1 MVNKA
6 GTMFGDACWVLNHLC
21 EAILGGDTLQLVLKL
36 ARLVQIDVKVPYKH
50 QGFEFARRQVVKS
63 TLELLETV
71 RVCIWWMIEQ
81 ASRQAL
87 VLDSCFDS
95 KEFKVGM
102 KEMIKYWYGC
112 LDIKEDATTM
122 MVAILPHY
130 LISRNVNFGIQDSS
144 I

>member
-1 MVNKA
+1 
-6 GTMFGDACWVLNHLC
+6 MFGDACWVLNHLC

-36 ARLVQIDVKVPYKH
+36 ARPVQIDVKVPYKH

-71 RVCIWWMIEQ
+71 RVCIWWTIEQ

-102 KEMIKYWYGC
+102 KEMTKYWYGC
-112 LDIKEDATTM
+112 LDIKEDTTAM
-122 MVAILPHY
+122 TVVILPHY
-130 LISRNVNFGIQDSS
+130 LISRNVDFGIQDSG